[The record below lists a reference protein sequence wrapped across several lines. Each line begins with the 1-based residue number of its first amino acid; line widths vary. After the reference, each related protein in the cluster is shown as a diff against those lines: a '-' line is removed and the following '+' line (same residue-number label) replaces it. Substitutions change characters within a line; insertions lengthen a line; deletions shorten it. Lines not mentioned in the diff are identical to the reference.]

1 MYKLPG
7 ITSLIV
13 LVIYLIL
20 VSCRSDMSTPKEF
33 ENVVRVSD
41 STYTEDSL
49 YFATQ
54 IMSLIEKKESAFYPE
69 SYSFTL
75 QVYIDSILYSPDLT
89 KSAFFV
95 ILKKP
100 NNVIMG
106 MENTK
111 GSHFDAKTFL
121 AERNGGSGEWTLKW
135 FRIMNINRYSNY
147 NEISKLIRKR
157 YFEDLRKIN
166 NEDGQSRY
174 KYNLN
179 DVRFWESSAW
189 SKKPQMLE
197 HNFSKDAN

>member
-1 MYKLPG
+1 M
-7 ITSLIV
+7 I
-13 LVIYLIL
+13 
-20 VSCRSDMSTPKEF
+20 SCSSKTSTPKEF
-33 ENVVRVSD
+33 ENVVSVSD
-41 STYTEDSL
+41 STYSQDSL

-54 IMSLIEKKESAFYPE
+54 ITSLIEKKESAFYPKTYNHLTSE
-69 SYSFTL
+69 VF
-75 QVYIDSILYSPDLT
+75 IDSIVYSPDL
-89 KSAFFV
+89 KKAAFFV
-95 ILKKP
+95 IIKNSNKELLVTDNP
-100 NNVIMG
+100 
-106 MENTK
+106 E

-121 AERNGGSGEWTLKW
+121 AERNDESGEWALKW

-157 YFEDLRKIN
+157 YFEDLSKIN

-197 HNFSKDAN
+197 HNFSGDAN